1 MLSVEKDTCLLCFR
15 QLLYNCRNEIND
27 EAIMYYYAHSKI
39 VPVTNWLIIQ
49 KLSNH
54 IDPVLST
61 DVLF

>member
-15 QLLYNCRNEIND
+15 QLLYNCRNDIND

-49 KLSNH
+49 K
-54 IDPVLST
+54 T
-61 DVLF
+61 F